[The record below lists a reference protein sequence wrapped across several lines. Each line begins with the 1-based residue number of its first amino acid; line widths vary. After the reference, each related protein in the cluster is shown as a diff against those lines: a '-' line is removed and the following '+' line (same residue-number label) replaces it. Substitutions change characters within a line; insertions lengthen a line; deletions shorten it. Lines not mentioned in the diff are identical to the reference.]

1 MKPID
6 VARFLVLP
14 VLLAFALRA
23 DAQSADTLLE
33 VKQFLNLVRAYHP
46 VVKQAELVPVKARF
60 DLRAERGNF
69 DPKLRA
75 DLTEKRFDSKEYW
88 NALDAHLK
96 IPAWIGEFK
105 AGYERARGDFLN
117 PMNRIPEA
125 GLWYAGYSLPLGA
138 GLLMDERRNTLRQA
152 QQYVIASEAE
162 QLKLVNKFLTEAA
175 SDYWQWYFAYKQ
187 LEFVEEGYRLAEV
200 RFTAIR
206 ELLLNGNMSAL
217 DTVEAYTNFLQREIQ
232 RRQARLDYRNARLVV
247 SRHLWSNELQPLE
260 LDSVVRPAFIEAEQY
275 LPTLATLDTLQQ
287 FAKAAHPEIRKLE
300 ARLSQLDF
308 ERRFRVEMLKPEFTL
323 NYNFLREP
331 GVSGPIN
338 QALLMNNYKFGITA
352 GMPLLYRKERGKLQG
367 TRTLIRMTGWE
378 RDDTRRVVLT
388 ELQMNYNTLL
398 NTFTILQ
405 DQYKLVEAYNTM
417 VTGEQQR
424 FTNGES
430 SVFLINTRENTL
442 VSAGVKLAELEMKYA
457 KAIAYFYQSAG
468 LVNWNY

>member
-1 MKPID
+1 MRSNVLIRKF
-6 VARFLVLP
+6 FLY
-14 VLLAFALRA
+14 AFWLYALRA

-33 VKQFLNLVRAYHP
+33 VKQFLSLVREFHP
-46 VVKQAELVPVKARF
+46 VVKQANLVPVKARF

-175 SDYWQWYFAYKQ
+175 SDYWQWYFTYKQ
-187 LEFVEEGYRLAEV
+187 LAFVEEGYRLAEV
-200 RFTAIR
+200 RFEAIR
-206 ELLLNGNMSAL
+206 DLFKNGNMSAL

-232 RRQARLDYRNARLVV
+232 RRQAQLDFRNARLVV
-247 SRHLWSNELQPLE
+247 SRHLWSAEGQPLE
-260 LDSVVRPAFIEAEQY
+260 LDSIVRPAFLRAEEY

-287 FAKAAHPEIRKLE
+287 FARNAHPEIRKLE

-308 ERRFRVEMLKPEFTL
+308 ERRFRLEMLKPEFTL
-323 NYNFLREP
+323 NYNFLRGP
-331 GVSGPIN
+331 GATGPID

-378 RDDTRRVVLT
+378 RDDTRRVVVT

-398 NTFTILQ
+398 NTYTMLTS
-405 DQYKLVEAYNTM
+405 QYKLVEAYSTM
-417 VTGEQQR
+417 VSGEQQR

-457 KAIAYFYQSAG
+457 KSIAYLYQSAG